1 MDNKPTINRLV
12 KTIAQRHGINPALV
26 RAIVSVESAGDTW
39 ASRFE
44 PGWRWY
50 LNPKK
55 WARFTRR
62 SKATEVVHQATS
74 WGLMQIMGTVARE
87 EGYTGSLPAL
97 CIPERGLE
105 YGCRK
110 LRKLIKKHDT
120 LSQALSA
127 WNTGR
132 PNTKVGKKYAEKV
145 IERMDGWIER

>member
-1 MDNKPTINRLV
+1 MKSIYITIPEDHSINPELV
-12 KTIAQRHGINPALV
+12 K
-26 RAIVSVESAGDTW
+26 AIISVESGGDTW

-50 LNPKK
+50 LNPMK
-55 WARFTRR
+55 WAKITRR

-87 EGYTGSLPAL
+87 EGYRESLPAL

-110 LRKLIKKHDT
+110 LKKLLHKYET
-120 LSQALSA
+120 VEEALSA

-132 PNTKVGKKYAEKV
+132 PNTRVGKKYAAKV
-145 IERMDGWIER
+145 LSRMAG

>member
-1 MDNKPTINRLV
+1 MDSIFQSIPKKHGLNPSLV
-12 KTIAQRHGINPALV
+12 EAVI
-26 RAIVSVESAGDTW
+26 SVESGGDTW

-44 PGWRWY
+44 PGWKWY
-50 LNPKK
+50 LNPIK
-55 WARFTRR
+55 WAKITRR

-87 EGYTGSLPAL
+87 EGYKGSLPAL

-110 LRKLIKKHDT
+110 LKKLLDKHIEIEK
-120 LSQALSA
+120 ALSA

-132 PNTKVGKKYAEKV
+132 PNTKVGKQYAAKV
-145 IERMDGWIER
+145 ISRIKG